1 MPFDV
6 FQLTKN
12 CVMFSKTNWI
22 IWKDLKSVYFNS
34 TRAFESYT
42 DDEFTTTVTALDDEL
57 SELELA
63 FDEYAAADTVNT
75 LYDELSDT
83 VESLLTENGFDDDWS

>member
-1 MPFDV
+1 MPFDA

-34 TRAFESYT
+34 IRAFESYT
-42 DDEFTTTVTALDDEL
+42 EMWAIALTICPSTIGND
-57 SELELA
+57 
-63 FDEYAAADTVNT
+63 
-75 LYDELSDT
+75 
-83 VESLLTENGFDDDWS
+83 